1 MLSERVHRVL
11 WAVVD
16 SYITNPD
23 PVGSR
28 LVTRKYSFNLSP
40 ATIRNIMADLEEMGY
55 LHQPHTSAG
64 RVPTDKG
71 YRFYVD
77 LLVREGI
84 WDSGSNNEL
93 IRRLQLV
100 RNDIDSL
107 LDETTKELSK
117 LSHYL
122 GIALPPKA
130 DKSTLRRINLFRY
143 RENHVAALLFTEEG
157 IVKNKI
163 IQTDL
168 DLSQR
173 DLNRINEYLN
183 SEFAGHTISEIR
195 SRLVSDLYK
204 DKALCDSLI
213 SRAINICREAIFF
226 TYSTVF
232 ISGLSEVLG
241 LPDFSDLERIKEIS
255 RAIEDKHLMIKL
267 LDSLSETEGMKVVIG
282 SENRTSGMQKLSMV
296 VSTYKDGDKL
306 VGTIGVIGPTR
317 MDYMKA
323 ITYVDTT
330 ARYIT
335 RVLNEEAERPS
346 RR

>member
-1 MLSERVHRVL
+1 MLNERVHRVL

-28 LVTRKYSFNLSP
+28 FVSKKYSFNLSP

-55 LHQPHTSAG
+55 LRQPHTSAG

-84 WDSGSNNEL
+84 LDSSSNNEL

-100 RNDIDSL
+100 RSDIDSL
-107 LDETTKELSK
+107 LDETTKALSK

-130 DKSTLRRINLFRY
+130 DESTLRRITLFRY
-143 RENHVAALLFTEEG
+143 RENHAAALLLTDEG

-163 IQTDL
+163 IQTDF

-183 SEFAGHTISEIR
+183 SEFAGQTISEIR

-213 SRAINICREAIFF
+213 SRAIDICRETIFF

-232 ISGLSEVLG
+232 ISGLSEMLG

-255 RAIEDKHLMIKL
+255 RAIEDKHLIIKL

-306 VGTIGVIGPTR
+306 VGMIGVIGPTR

-335 RVLNEEAERPS
+335 KVLNEETERPS